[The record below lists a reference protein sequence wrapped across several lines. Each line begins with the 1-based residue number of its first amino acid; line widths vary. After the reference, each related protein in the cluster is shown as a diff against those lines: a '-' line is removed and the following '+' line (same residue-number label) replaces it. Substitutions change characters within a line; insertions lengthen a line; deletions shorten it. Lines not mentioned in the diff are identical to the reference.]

1 MALQFHAYYF
11 INSINEHMKKN
22 ILKILIGALLIGVIV
37 LFLGWQYYL
46 LKKNE
51 YKQQLEQVIDSK

>member
-1 MALQFHAYYF
+1 
-11 INSINEHMKKN
+11 MKKN

-51 YKQQLEQVIDSK
+51 YKQQLEQVIDSKYLEGKSSIGAF